1 MNMNEKTQDE
11 KINYAFRNLHKN
23 LVDEICGFFRAYG
36 IEADE
41 VVLSIDGLKGSIK
54 YGAWCPCTDS
64 SLIAYKDDI
73 NKVHNVYLES
83 I

>member
-23 LVDEICGFFRAYG
+23 LVDEISGFFRAYG
-36 IEADE
+36 IEDADI
-41 VVLSIDGLKGSIK
+41 VSLSIDGLKDSIK
-54 YGAWCPCTDS
+54 YGEWHPGTDS
-64 SLIAYKDDI
+64 SLTVWK
-73 NKVHNVYLES
+73 KESKTPYLES

>member
-23 LVDEICGFFRAYG
+23 LVDEISGFFRAYG
-36 IEADE
+36 IEDADI
-41 VVLSIDGLKGSIK
+41 VSLSIDSLKYSIK
-54 YGAWCPCTDS
+54 YGEWHPGTDS
-64 SLIAYKDDI
+64 SLTVYKRGET
-73 NKVHNVYLES
+73 VPFLES